1 MRDVFLGIVDLERSA
16 PVSLYR
22 QIYEQLRGAILD
34 GRLPAGT
41 RVPSSRA
48 MAAQL
53 GVARNTVLAAV
64 EQLAA
69 EGFLEA
75 KQGAGT
81 LVSAQLSAELTRAAR
96 KRTSAKRPAYVL
108 SAAGKRLASIC
119 RASDGGETPEPFL
132 PGIPD
137 IGAFPVEIWARLLRR
152 ETQRLQPKALAYGW
166 TMGHPTLREVLC
178 AHLRETR
185 GIQAEPEQ
193 IIITSTAQGA
203 LDLLARALVGPGDA
217 VWLEEPGYLGARAVF
232 LGAGAELVPVQV
244 DAHGLNPNGKY
255 ARPRAI
261 YVTPSHQYPTGR
273 LMPLARRLEL
283 LDAAERYGAY
293 VIEDDYD
300 SEFQFLGRPV
310 AALQGLDPEGRVLY
324 VGTFS
329 KILQP
334 GLRVGYAVVP
344 SALVE
349 PLTRMQRNTGQIVSV
364 AIQLALAAFIEEG
377 HLRAHVR
384 RMCALYEQRQNVL
397 AEGLLAHFDGLL
409 TVEKPAGGMQL
420 IARLPDNMS
429 DVAVANALVARGVLA
444 RPLSSFYLGKAKKQ
458 GLLLGFA
465 GYRREAIERGLE
477 VVTDVIP
484 TPIPHHE

>member
-1 MRDVFLGIVDLERSA
+1 MGPILLDVFSGFVDLERAA
-16 PVSLYR
+16 PASLYR
-22 QIYEQLRGAILD
+22 QLYEQLRGAILD

-41 RVPSSRA
+41 RVSSSRA

-69 EGFLEA
+69 EGFLNA
-75 KQGAGT
+75 RQGSGT
-81 LVSAQLSAELTRAAR
+81 VVAAELSAKLTRGAR
-96 KRTSAKRPAYVL
+96 RRSSRKRPAYAL
-108 SAAGKRLASIC
+108 SKTGVRLTGISRTRAGEEIAK
-119 RASDGGETPEPFL
+119 PFL

-137 IGAFPVEIWARLLRR
+137 VGAFPATVWARLLRR
-152 ETQRLQPKALAYGW
+152 EAQHLQQGAMAYGW
-166 TMGHPTLREVLC
+166 TAGLPRLREVLC
-178 AHLRETR
+178 AHLREAR

-193 IIITSTAQGA
+193 IIITSTAQA
-203 LDLLARALVGPGDA
+203 SLDLLARALVERGDK
-217 VWLEEPGYLGARAVF
+217 VWIEEPGYLGARAAF
-232 LGAGAELVPVQV
+232 LGAGAELVPVPV
-244 DAHGLNPNGKY
+244 DAHGLNPNGKHP
-255 ARPRAI
+255 RPRAI

-283 LDAAERYGAY
+283 LDVAERHGAY
-293 VIEDDYD
+293 IIEDDYD
-300 SEFQFLGRPV
+300 SEFQFQGRPV

-344 SALVE
+344 GALAE
-349 PLTRMQRNTGQIVSV
+349 PLSRMQRNTGQIVPA

-384 RMCALYEQRQNVL
+384 RMCALYEQRQSAL
-397 AEGLLAHFDGLL
+397 AEGLSVLL
-409 TVEKPAGGMQL
+409 GDQLGVEKPAGGMQL
-420 IARLPDNMS
+420 IAELPGGWS
-429 DVAVANALVARGVLA
+429 DVEAVKALAARGVLA
-444 RPLSSFYLGKAKKQ
+444 RAVSGFYLGAAKRQ

-465 GYRREAIERGLE
+465 GYRREEIARGLE
-477 VVTDVIP
+477 EIRGTLRL
-484 TPIPHHE
+484 

>member
-1 MRDVFLGIVDLERSA
+1 MLDVFSGIVDLERSA

-22 QIYEQLRGAILD
+22 QLYEQLRNAILD

-48 MAAQL
+48 MAGQL
-53 GVARNTVLAAV
+53 GVARNTVLTAV

-75 KQGAGT
+75 RQGAGT
-81 LVSAQLSAELTRAAR
+81 LVSAQLSAELTRAAQ
-96 KRTSAKRPAYVL
+96 KRTSSQRPSYAL
-108 SAAGKRLASIC
+108 SATGLRLASIC
-119 RASDGGETPEPFL
+119 RTSDGGETPKAFL

-137 IGAFPVEIWARLLRR
+137 IGAFPAAIWARLLRR
-152 ETQRLQPKALAYGW
+152 ETQRLQPEALAYGW
-166 TMGHPTLREVLC
+166 TAGHPKLREVLC
-178 AHLRETR
+178 AHLREMR
-185 GIQAEPEQ
+185 GIQAGPEQ
-193 IIITSTAQGA
+193 IIITSTAQAA

-217 VWLEEPGYLGARAVF
+217 VWLEEPGYLGARAAF
-232 LGAGAELVPVQV
+232 SGAGAELIPVPVDGQ
-244 DAHGLNPNGKY
+244 GLNPNGQY
-255 ARPRAI
+255 PPPRAI

-283 LDAAERYGAY
+283 LEAAERHGAY

-300 SEFQFLGRPV
+300 SEFQFQGRPV

-344 SALVE
+344 SALAE
-349 PLTRMQRNTGQIVSV
+349 PLTRIQRNTGQIVSV

-384 RMCALYEQRQNVL
+384 RVCALYEQRQKVL
-397 AEGLLAHFDGLL
+397 AEGLADLFNGRLG
-409 TVEKPAGGMQL
+409 VEQPAGGMQL
-420 IARLPDNMS
+420 IAGLPDGMS
-429 DVAVANALVARGVLA
+429 DIAIVKTLAAHGVQARA
-444 RPLSSFYLGKAKKQ
+444 LSSFYLGTPKYQ

-465 GYRREAIERGLE
+465 GYTNGEIETGLKQIKE
-477 VVTDVIP
+477 ILP
-484 TPIPHHE
+484 F

>member
-1 MRDVFLGIVDLERSA
+1 LLDVFSGVVDLERSA
-16 PVSLYR
+16 PKSLYR
-22 QIYEQLRGAILD
+22 QLYEQLRGAILD

-48 MAAQL
+48 MASQL

-64 EQLAA
+64 EQLGA

-75 KQGAGT
+75 RQGSGT
-81 LVSAQLSAELTRAAR
+81 LVSAQLSSKLTRAAGR
-96 KRTSAKRPAYVL
+96 RTSGKHPAYTL
-108 SAAGKRLASIC
+108 SSTGKRLASIS
-119 RASDGGETPEPFL
+119 RISDGGETPKPFM

-137 IGAFPVEIWARLLRR
+137 IGAFPTTIWARLLRR
-152 ETQRLQPKALAYGW
+152 ETQRLETAAAAYGW
-166 TMGHPTLREVLC
+166 TAGHPQLREVLC
-178 AHLRETR
+178 MHLREMR
-185 GIQAEPEQ
+185 GIHADPHQ
-193 IIITSTAQGA
+193 IIITSSAQAA
-203 LDLLARALVGPGDA
+203 LDLLARALVGPGDK
-217 VWLEEPGYLGARAVF
+217 VWLEEPGYLGARAAF
-232 LGAGAELVPVQV
+232 LGAGADLIPVPV
-244 DAHGLNPNGKY
+244 DEHGLNPNGKY

-283 LDAAERYGAY
+283 LEAAERHGAY

-300 SEFQFLGRPV
+300 SEFQFQGRPV

-334 GLRVGYAVVP
+334 GIRVGYAVVP
-344 SALVE
+344 SALAE
-349 PLTRMQRNTGQIVSV
+349 PISCMQRNTGQLAPA

-384 RMCALYEQRQNVL
+384 RVCALYEQRQRVL
-397 AEGLLAHFDGLL
+397 AEGLSAHFKGLL
-409 TVEKPAGGMQL
+409 TGEKPAGGMQL
-420 IARLPDNMS
+420 IASLPEGMS
-429 DVAVANALVARGVLA
+429 DVAIVTALAARGVLA
-444 RPLSSFYLGKAKKQ
+444 RSVSGFYLGKAKNQ

-465 GYRREAIERGLE
+465 GYTSEAIERGLE
-477 VVTDVIP
+477 EIRDILP
-484 TPIPHHE
+484 L

>member
-1 MRDVFLGIVDLERSA
+1 MLDVFSGVVDLERAA

-22 QIYEQLRGAILD
+22 QLYEQLRGAILD

-64 EQLAA
+64 EQLSA

-75 KQGAGT
+75 RRGSGT
-81 LVSAQLSAELTRAAR
+81 LVSGQLSAGLTRAAR
-96 KRTSAKRPAYVL
+96 KRSSGKRPAYSL
-108 SAAGKRLASIC
+108 SATGKRLASVI
-119 RASDGGETPEPFL
+119 RTSDGGETPKPFM

-137 IGAFPVEIWARLLRR
+137 TGAFPATIWARLLRR
-152 ETQRLQPKALAYGW
+152 ETQRLQPEALAYGW
-166 TMGHPTLREVLC
+166 TAGHPRLREVLC
-178 AHLRETR
+178 AHLREMR
-185 GIQAEPEQ
+185 GIQAGPEQ
-193 IIITSTAQGA
+193 IIVTSTAQAA
-203 LDLLARALVGPGDA
+203 LDLLARALVDA
-217 VWLEEPGYLGARAVF
+217 GEKVWIEEPGYLGARAAF
-232 LGAGAELVPVQV
+232 LGAGAELVPVRV
-244 DAHGLNPNGKY
+244 DAHGLNPNGKHP
-255 ARPRAI
+255 RPRAI

-283 LDAAERYGAY
+283 LDVAERHGAY

-300 SEFQFLGRPV
+300 SEFQFQGRPV
-310 AALQGLDPEGRVLY
+310 ASLQGLDPEGRVLY

-334 GLRVGYAVVP
+334 GLRVGYTVVP
-344 SALVE
+344 SALVD
-349 PLTRMQRNTGQIVSV
+349 PLTRMQRNTGQIVPA

-384 RMCALYEQRQNVL
+384 RMCTLYEQRQRVL
-397 AEGLLAHFDGLL
+397 AEGLSGLL
-409 TVEKPAGGMQL
+409 DGQLGVEKPAGGMQL
-420 IARLPDNMS
+420 IAGLPEGWS
-429 DVAVANALVARGVLA
+429 DVEAVKALAARGVLA
-444 RPLSSFYLGKAKKQ
+444 RAVSGFYLGTAKRQ

-465 GYRREAIERGLE
+465 GYPSGAIEAGLKE
-477 VVTDVIP
+477 IGGILP
-484 TPIPHHE
+484 S

>member
-1 MRDVFLGIVDLERSA
+1 LLDVFSGVVDLERKA
-16 PVSLYR
+16 NLSLYR
-22 QIYEQLRGAILD
+22 QLYEQLRGAILD
-34 GRLPAGT
+34 GRLPAGA

-75 KQGAGT
+75 RQGSGT
-81 LVSAQLSAELTRAAR
+81 VVSAQLSADLTRAAR
-96 KRTSAKRPAYVL
+96 KRTSGKRPVYSL
-108 SAAGKRLASIC
+108 SVAGKRLAGVS
-119 RASDGGETPEPFL
+119 RTSEGGEVPKPFL

-137 IGAFPVEIWARLLRR
+137 IGAFPATIWARLLRR
-152 ETQRLQPKALAYGW
+152 ETQRLRPEALAYGW
-166 TMGHPTLREVLC
+166 TAGHPKLRQVLC
-178 AHLRETR
+178 AHLREMR

-193 IIITSTAQGA
+193 IIITSSAQAA
-203 LDLLARALVGPGDA
+203 LDLLARALVGPGDR
-217 VWLEEPGYLGARAVF
+217 VWIEEPGYLGARAAF
-232 LGAGAELVPVQV
+232 SGAGAELVPVPV
-244 DAHGLNPNGKY
+244 DGFGLNPNGKQ

-283 LDAAERYGAY
+283 LEAAERFGAY

-300 SEFQFLGRPV
+300 SEFQFQGRPV

-334 GLRVGYAVVP
+334 GLRVGYAVAP
-344 SALVE
+344 SALTE
-349 PLTRMQRNTGQIVSV
+349 PLARMQRNTGQIVTV
-364 AIQLALAAFIEEG
+364 AVQLALAAFIEEG

-384 RMCALYEQRQNVL
+384 RVCALYEQRQKVL
-397 AEGLLAHFDGLL
+397 VEGLASHFEGLLSI
-409 TVEKPAGGMQL
+409 ERPAGGMQL
-420 IARLPDNMS
+420 IAGLPDGMS
-429 DVAVANALVARGVLA
+429 DAAIVTRLAAHDIQARAV
-444 RPLSSFYLGKAKKQ
+444 SDFYLSTAKSQ

-465 GYRREAIERGLE
+465 GYTREAIEVGLKE
-477 VVTDVIP
+477 IKAVLLP
-484 TPIPHHE
+484 